1 MFNIVNKF
9 NCFYKYHHFDDG
21 GCLNNIRISFEILN
35 VRTPP
40 ATTRIPTII
49 LYLIIMI

>member
-1 MFNIVNKF
+1 MFNTVNKF
-9 NCFYKYHHFDDG
+9 NCFYKYHFDDG
-21 GCLNNIRISFEILN
+21 GCLNNIRIISFEILN